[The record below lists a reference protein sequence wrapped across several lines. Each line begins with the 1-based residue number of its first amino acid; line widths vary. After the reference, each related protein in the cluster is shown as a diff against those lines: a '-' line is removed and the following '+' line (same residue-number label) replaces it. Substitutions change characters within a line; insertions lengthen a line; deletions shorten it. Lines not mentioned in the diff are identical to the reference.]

1 MHEIIIGRSPE
12 DFEKYGTK
20 GTGVMGKHFVGEKR
34 DAYLTN
40 PVRID
45 LARPHIIGIFGKRG
59 TGKSHTLGVIAEE
72 LSLLPDEISA
82 NMACVIIDPMGIYWS
97 MKNPNE
103 RDIILLSK
111 WGLKPKSFDVQV
123 LVPEGQAKH
132 FRENEIPYDKTFAMR
147 PSELDSGSWALT
159 FGIELDT
166 EIGILLEKT
175 IKVINSQMPSYD
187 LHDMIEVVKKIE
199 APHVAKQ
206 GLINRFALAHDWG
219 IFSSAGTSIH
229 DIAVPGKI
237 TVLDIS
243 QFGLASGGWSVRSL
257 VVALIARK
265 ILEER
270 MKSRRLEELHDM
282 EGGAL
287 GKSYMPFTWMLIDEA
302 HQFLPS
308 EGVTVAS
315 GPLLQWVKIGREP
328 GVSLVLA
335 TQMPYKLH
343 NEAISQCDL
352 VITHRLTSRND
363 IEALANI
370 MQSYM
375 RYGIPEYFDRLP
387 REKGSALI
395 LDDNS
400 ERLYEIR
407 MRPRMSWHAGGSP
420 IAIND

>member
-72 LSLLPDEISA
+72 LALLPDEIST

-103 RDIILLSK
+103 RDRTLLSK
-111 WGLKPKSFDVQV
+111 WGLKPTAFKVQV

-132 FRENEIPYDKTFAMR
+132 FSDNEIPYDKTFAMR
-147 PSELDSGSWALT
+147 PSELDSGAWALT

-175 IKVINSQMPSYD
+175 IKVINSHMPSYD
-187 LHDMIEVVKKIE
+187 IQDIIEIIKKID

-206 GLINRFALAHDWG
+206 GLINRFSLAHDWG
-219 IFSSAGTSIH
+219 LFSSAGTSIR

-257 VVALIARK
+257 VVALISRK

-270 MKSRRLEELHDM
+270 IKSRRLEELHDM
-282 EGGAL
+282 EGG
-287 GKSYMPFTWMLIDEA
+287 GFGTKYMPFTWMLIDEA
-302 HQFLPS
+302 HQFLPNDS
-308 EGVTVAS
+308 ITVAS

-363 IEALANI
+363 IESLANI

-420 IAIND
+420 IAITD